1 MAVVEFWVSI
11 GSTYSYLSVMR
22 LGRVEAETGAEFDIR
37 PFSVRAIMLEM
48 NNIPFAGKPAKLAY
62 MWRDVGRRAALRGLS
77 PRLPAP
83 YPLEEFDLAN
93 RVAVVGRREGWL
105 RVYLAATYRR
115 WFEAGEAAGSEPNLS
130 ASLREIGEA
139 PVRVIA
145 LAKGDEIGAAY
156 EAATAEAAGKG
167 VFGSPSFIVGEEL
180 FWGDDRMEDAVAWA
194 RDRRLGA

>member
-37 PFSVRAIMLEM
+37 PFSVRAIMVEM

-62 MWRDVGRRAALRGLS
+62 MWCDVGRRAAMHGLS

-105 RVYLAATYRR
+105 RSYLTATYRR

-130 ASLREIGEA
+130 SSLREIGEA
-139 PVRVIA
+139 PERVIA